1 MWDLRCRGGEWKP
14 ARKIPHLAEAFTN
27 PTHIS
32 MCKLQVCGIYVAGV
46 VSGSLATSL
55 TDPQALLAGAS
66 GPRDSTFRTVPQVL
80 EISGHGGSKWV
91 IVSMI

>member
-1 MWDLRCRGGEWKP
+1 MVFTFQGFEE
-14 ARKIPHLAEAFTN
+14 KI
-27 PTHIS
+27 
-32 MCKLQVCGIYVAGV
+32 KLKFNLQSQVCGIYVAGV

-66 GPRDSTFRTVPQVL
+66 GSRDSTFRTVPQVL

-91 IVSMI
+91 MVAMI